1 MGHQEWKRIALHR
14 SYVAGFEIDDLCTAL
29 LDRCEIAN
37 LWGHLGQQ
45 RHPGTYGKL
54 TPHPFLQ
61 INHTAGRIICSCTFV
76 TG

>member
-54 TPHPFLQ
+54 TPHFSVYQGVLQ
-61 INHTAGRIICSCTFV
+61 LSFGQIDPG
-76 TG
+76 